1 MPDGARFNVRS
12 ILLLSAPRQNRLQA
26 PRPNHAGTRGRNTC
40 AASGSG
46 ENLNMRKHAL
56 KLTSLIAMALAVT
69 FLGPQRAAAD
79 DDDPPTRVA
88 RLPQAEEPAAFE
100 TTDT

>member
-12 ILLLSAPRQNRLQA
+12 ILYY
-26 PRPNHAGTRGRNTC
+26 RPPGSIGSKHQDPTMQGTRGRNTC

-56 KLTSLIAMALAVT
+56 KLTSLIAMALAVK
-69 FLGPQRAAAD
+69 FFGPQRGAAD
-79 DDDPPTRVA
+79 DDDSPERIVRIRRA
-88 RLPQAEEPAAFE
+88 QRAGLL
-100 TTDT
+100 